1 MNDDLA
7 RLERDLGT
15 IPQHSARFVNA
26 ALRGTAFKAK
36 EAWRDEA
43 KGPSGGHAKAYPFS
57 VDFDVEGSWPQYRG
71 EVGPNLGRKQ
81 GALGILE
88 DAPGGVAAA
97 PQKARP
103 RVVKAVE
110 KDFERGLDK
119 AVDDA
124 LRRAGL

>member
-1 MNDDLA
+1 MSDDLS
-7 RLERDLGT
+7 RLEYDLGA
-15 IPQHSARFVNA
+15 IPLQSARFVNQ
-26 ALRGTAFKAK
+26 ALTGTAM
-36 EAWRDEA
+36 EA
-43 KGPSGGHAKAYPFS
+43 KKTWQELARSKGGRTKHYSHAI
-57 VDFDVEGSWPQYRG
+57 DFDVEGSWPEFRA
-71 EVGPNLGRKQ
+71 EVGPNLGRSQ
-81 GALGILE
+81 GPLGILE
-88 DAPGGVAAA
+88 DAPGGVTAP

>member
-1 MNDDLA
+1 MSDDLS

-15 IPQHSARFVNA
+15 IPLHSARFVNK
-26 ALRGTAFKAK
+26 ALTGTAM
-36 EAWRDEA
+36 EA
-43 KGPSGGHAKAYPFS
+43 KKAWQELTRSSTGATKHFPRS
-57 VDFDVEGSWPQYRG
+57 IDFDVEGNWPEYRA
-71 EVGPNLGRKQ
+71 EVGPNLGRMQ

-88 DAPGGVAAA
+88 DSPGGVTA
-97 PQKARP
+97 PPKKARP

-119 AVDDA
+119 AIDDA